1 MWLSL
6 HDIHAL
12 CVSSRRLS
20 VPGEVFFHAFHD
32 IPAREQY
39 PPTAA
44 LAFQSNICPQTHD
57 IPIRTPTGMRLS
69 HSDNIFHL

>member
-1 MWLSL
+1 M
-6 HDIHAL
+6 
-12 CVSSRRLS
+12 RLS
-20 VPGEVFFHAFHD
+20 PLGFHVLSASNRHLPVPGEVFFHPFHD

-44 LAFQSNICPQTHD
+44 LALQSDICPQTHD
-57 IPIRTPTGMRLS
+57 IPIRTPTGMRFF